1 MLSTLPQR
9 KTDLQDSGK
18 QIISKAG
25 AEKTSLSNFLAK
37 GLGPNSWLIM
47 VMDER
52 TSLNAAS
59 ITPDYKYAKY
69 LYSVHN
75 NKPYCREMLRQFHKG
90 CASTNGKKMGE
101 LSAFTTEVPCMYA
114 SREDKERKWR
124 RLIMIKKT
132 LNTSTGVTPAG
143 KNELRL

>member
-1 MLSTLPQR
+1 
-9 KTDLQDSGK
+9 
-18 QIISKAG
+18 
-25 AEKTSLSNFLAK
+25 
-37 GLGPNSWLIM
+37 
-47 VMDER
+47 MDER

-114 SREDKERKWR
+114 SREDKKMEKTNNDKKNPEHLNRGDSCWEKR
-124 RLIMIKKT
+124 IKALVS
-132 LNTSTGVTPAG
+132 LNQVA
-143 KNELRL
+143 